1 MLPDESI
8 RAPLVTEFARRQLR
22 DELAWT
28 DEDFQAALAQ
38 LQVLLPD
45 LGTRLAVMK
54 VDVLVDLLRDRD
66 LVAARVVAWRELLP
80 KANVSAMISAVPT
93 LVLGEFDAAIKNAQ
107 RLKTDFGDGV
117 DEVIDQQW
125 LILIEDLDVL
135 AGEVQRLLG
144 LATREAAV
152 AEILARPGIVSSIVS
167 NRGLSI
173 W

>member
-1 MLPDESI
+1 MTP
-8 RAPLVTEFARRQLR
+8 RADTKARHR
-22 DELAWT
+22 AG
-28 DEDFQAALAQ
+28 QAHHKQHTSCA
-38 LQVLLPD
+38 QVLLPD

-80 KANVSAMISAVPT
+80 KVPRGWQTATCPGHLPVADPCIAPSHPQANVSAMISAVPT

-125 LILIEDLDVL
+125 LILIESW
-135 AGEVQRLLG
+135 R
-144 LATREAAV
+144 
-152 AEILARPGIVSSIVS
+152 
-167 NRGLSI
+167 
-173 W
+173 